1 MFRKVFYACAA
12 AAVVGLGAT
21 GVASAYDGQV
31 FTGPDAEW
39 DCAKQ
44 LEKDLVATPGLLS
57 GTCDRDRDGNI
68 VEHYGQ
74 WSRR

>member
-12 AAVVGLGAT
+12 VAAIGLSAA

-31 FTGPDAEW
+31 FSGPDAEW

-44 LEKDLVATPGLLS
+44 LENDLVNTPGLMS
-57 GTCDRDRDGNI
+57 GTCDHDGNGAI
-68 VEHYGQ
+68 IEHYGQ
-74 WSRR
+74 QN